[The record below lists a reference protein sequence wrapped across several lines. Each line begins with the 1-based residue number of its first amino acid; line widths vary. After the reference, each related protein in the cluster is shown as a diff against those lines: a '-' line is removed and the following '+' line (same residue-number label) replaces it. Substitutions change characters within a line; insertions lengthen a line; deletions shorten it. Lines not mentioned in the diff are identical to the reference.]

1 MAEEEKDIPWQSLI
15 YAVPKGVMAWAARA
29 TTNCLASPDNL
40 AKWKRIVDPKCPLCS
55 HSPCT
60 LGHMLSN
67 CKEALDRFEWRHNNI
82 VKYLHSLFTSQGLE
96 GIEVFADLE
105 DHRVNGVTIPP
116 DVAMTAQKPDLVIIN
131 RKSKEVK
138 LVELTVPWDTTSN
151 MTAAL
156 QRKTE
161 RYENLATEIKGNGF
175 RCSNIPL
182 EIGTRGVVNARN
194 RAVLAQLCHS
204 LKVNKVSCVT
214 MNCSKLA
221 LLGSY
226 TIWNA
231 RYSTDWT
238 GSGFL
243 IP

>member
-1 MAEEEKDIPWQSLI
+1 M
-15 YAVPKGVMAWAARA
+15 
-29 TTNCLASPDNL
+29 
-40 AKWKRIVDPKCPLCS
+40 
-55 HSPCT
+55 
-60 LGHMLSN
+60 
-67 CKEALDRFEWRHNNI
+67 
-82 VKYLHSLFTSQGLE
+82 
-96 GIEVFADLE
+96 
-105 DHRVNGVTIPP
+105 
-116 DVAMTAQKPDLVIIN
+116 
-131 RKSKEVK
+131 
-138 LVELTVPWDTTSN
+138 ELTVPWDTKSN

-161 RYENLATEIKGNGF
+161 RYENLATEIKDNGF

-194 RAVLAQLCHS
+194 RAVLAQLCHG

-214 MNCSKLA
+214 KNCSKLA

-243 IP
+243 KPWRATHLPHSDQIIHVFSLFYWSILTSHNWCSAIVLGELSPGAMWSLIIPLMDTVVNMLQFIGSTNFIQ